1 MKKEAESG
9 ILAYVAD
16 KEQTANRYVLRCFTI
31 SMLIYTVAYILNLLN
46 IFIVDQKIFGT
57 GYWAS
62 LAVYLIAMVIIRK
75 IPLSNTKTKYLL
87 LFEVMVVYTIMEMFL
102 TYHLVVLSVLPFLY
116 AILYSS
122 KQVMR
127 YVYGLTVVSQLF
139 VVYGGYFFGLCD
151 ANMALLTTSSLQSYN
166 IDGVFALTTINPN
179 PIVTVGLYYFAP
191 RCLIYIAFM
200 VVCNSIYNIV
210 SGSLEK
216 AQLTSELEQAKLAAE
231 KANRAKSDFLTKM
244 SHEIRTPINGVIG
257 INEMI
262 LRESKEAETKKYA
275 MDIKNSANAL
285 LSIINQILDSS
296 KIESGKMEIIEDRY
310 YVGKVLNDIHNI
322 ISVKA
327 NDKGLKL
334 VFDIDASIPSE
345 LFGDDVRIRQ
355 VLMNLLTNAVK
366 YTQEGTVTL
375 SVKSNVVGEKVTL
388 YCSVKDTGIGIKE
401 EDIAK
406 LSDEYQRIEEE
417 RNRYIEGTGLGI
429 MITVQLLKLMNSEL
443 KVKSEY
449 GVGSE
454 FSFALEQKIINEE
467 PLGVFNETDEQAVA
481 EYKHSVE
488 YIAPDAKVLV
498 VDDNALNLKVF
509 KSLLKQTQVQV
520 FEAPS
525 GNQCIK
531 MVEEQDF
538 DIIFMDHMMPELDGM
553 ETLSILRERK
563 LCAGVPVIMLTANA
577 IMGAREEYLRAG
589 FDDYLTKPIVADK
602 LEKML
607 LNFLPEEHIKRETPK
622 KEPVEQKEDVG
633 VTLPQLEEFDFAYAK
648 RILRSDELLYATLKN
663 FFGSLDTVRDKLSRY
678 YETIEQ
684 KESMA
689 NYRTEIHALKSTSA
703 TVGALLLSKL
713 ARISE
718 VAAINEDTE
727 RIRLLH
733 PIVLEEISKH
743 KERIS
748 TVLPKE
754 EKVII
759 TDFKEIRGC
768 LEEMEAGLEKEDYD
782 IADALCEKIQ
792 KYQFTEEVTVFV
804 EKLANHIL
812 QLETEEAL
820 ETVHTISKMIGDER

>member
-1 MKKEAESG
+1 MKKETTSS
-9 ILAYVAD
+9 ISAYVTD
-16 KEQTANRYVLRCFTI
+16 KEQTANKYVLRCFSI
-31 SMLIYTVAYILNLLN
+31 SMLIYTIAYILNLLN
-46 IFIVDQKIFGT
+46 IFIVDQKIFSI
-57 GYWAS
+57 GYWSS
-62 LAVYLIAMVIIRK
+62 LAVYLIATILVRK
-75 IPLSNTKTKYLL
+75 TPLSNAKTKYLL

-166 IDGVFALTTINPN
+166 VDGVFALTTINPN

-310 YVGKVLNDIHNI
+310 YVGKVLNDLYNI

-355 VLMNLLTNAVK
+355 ILMNLLTNAVK
-366 YTQEGTVTL
+366 YTPEGTVTL
-375 SVKSNVVGEKVTL
+375 AVKGSVKEENVIL

-401 EDIAK
+401 EDIEK

-417 RNRYIEGTGLGI
+417 RNRYIEGTGLGV

-454 FSFALEQKIINEE
+454 FSFALEQKIINDE
-467 PLGVFNETDEQAVA
+467 PLGIFNETEELSVK
-481 EYKHSVE
+481 EYTHSVE

-509 KSLLKQTQVQV
+509 RSLLKQTQVQV
-520 FEAPS
+520 SEALS
-525 GNQCIK
+525 GKQCIK
-531 MVEEQDF
+531 MVEEQSF

-553 ETLSILRERK
+553 ETMNILRERK
-563 LCAGVPVIMLTANA
+563 LCTGVPVIMLTANA
-577 IMGAREEYLRAG
+577 IMGAREEYIRAG

-607 LNFLPEEHIKRETPK
+607 LNFLPEAYIKHTEPKEEHI
-622 KEPVEQKEDVG
+622 EQKEDSV
-633 VTLPQLEEFDFAYAK
+633 VNLPQLEEFDFEYAK
-648 RILRSDELLYATLKN
+648 RILRSDELLYTTLKN
-663 FFGSLDTVRDKLSRY
+663 FYGSLDHVSGKLSHLF
-678 YETIEQ
+678 ETIHQ

-713 ARISE
+713 ARIAE
-718 VAAINEDTE
+718 VAAINEDAE
-727 RIRLLH
+727 RVSVLH
-733 PIVLEEISKH
+733 PIVLDEISKH
-743 KERIS
+743 KERIAS
-748 TVLPKE
+748 VFPKE
-754 EKVII
+754 EKVIVA
-759 TDFKEIRGC
+759 DFGEVRDC
-768 LEEMEAGLEKEDYD
+768 LEELKTALEKEDYD
-782 IADALCEKIQ
+782 TADAACEKIQ
-792 KYQFTEEVTVFV
+792 KYQFSDEIAKVV
-804 EKLANHIL
+804 EQLANQIL

-820 ETVHTISKMIGDER
+820 DTVCMISKMIGDE